1 MSAKVLPVVAFSVL
15 ELKEY
20 VSMLRFY
27 MGDGCQMLV
36 ILIAS
41 QAFATELSLQR
52 LDIVF
57 LGLLSI
63 LLANKYKFVKGSSSI
78 LFNFSLV
85 SFGCRNICDKCHTIP
100 IFIIQIF

>member
-20 VSMLRFY
+20 VSMLSFY
-27 MGDGCQMLV
+27 MSDGGQMLV

-41 QAFATELSLQR
+41 QAFATMLSLQR
-52 LDIVF
+52 LDIAF

-63 LLANKYKFVKGSSSI
+63 LLANKYEFIKGCSSI

-85 SFGCRNICDKCHTIP
+85 SLGCRNICDKCHTIP
-100 IFIIQIF
+100 FFIIQIF